1 MYFLHLA
8 GDLLAI
14 ISFEHQVAELID
26 ILDCGMYWL
35 IVEDVLFA
43 FAKVEQLV
51 EVVLVGGL
59 DIVQEVLIL

>member
-1 MYFLHLA
+1 M
-8 GDLLAI
+8 
-14 ISFEHQVAELID
+14 AELID

-43 FAKVEQLV
+43 FAKVEQPV
-51 EVVLVGGL
+51 EVVLVGRM